1 VIVTRDQRDVLARRK
16 REKVVVAGIG
26 GADGG
31 RAFRIGND
39 LPKFGDLFKEAIGLR
54 WIYANSQLRML
65 ERSLRL
71 GKERGAEDEL
81 EFRFQPQPDEPRRRP
96 GP

>member
-1 VIVTRDQRDVLARRK
+1 MIVTRNQRDVLARRK
-16 REKVVVAGIG
+16 GEKVVVAGIR

-39 LPKFGDLFKEAIGLR
+39 LPEFGDLFKEAIGLR
-54 WIYANSQLRML
+54 WIYAASQLRML

-71 GKERGAEDEL
+71 GRERGTEDEL
-81 EFRFQPQPDEPRRRP
+81 EFRFQPQPHEPRGRT
-96 GP
+96 GT